1 MPKTRQEKE
10 QIVKTLTKLFKDSPS
25 VVFANYQGLSVPQ
38 ADELRDKMFES
49 NVTYMVAKKTLI
61 NRAVQEVG
69 LEIDSKKLPGM
80 LGLAFGS
87 DDEVAPAKILGD
99 MGKNTSL
106 ELVGGLF
113 NGNLVTQE
121 YVVSLSKLPGRTQL
135 YGMFVN
141 VINGPVSGFVRAL
154 DAIRAKKEEAEGTP
168 APAEAPAEEASKAET
183 AVPEAPE
190 SSESPA
196 PADPPTP
203 EASEGSESKPEEKP
217 AEEPAKESAPAEESP
232 ATAEEPPKE

>member
-154 DAIRAKKEEAEGTP
+154 DAIRAKKEESEGAP
-168 APAEAPAEEASKAET
+168 APAEAPAEEAPKAEET
-183 AVPEAPE
+183 
-190 SSESPA
+190 PA

>member
-1 MPKTRQEKE
+1 MPKTRQQKE
-10 QIVKTLTKLFKDSPS
+10 VIVKELAKLFKESPS

-38 ADELRDKMFES
+38 ADQLRDKMFEN

-61 NRAVQEVG
+61 NRAAQEAG
-69 LEIDSKKLPGM
+69 FELDSKQFPGM

-87 DDEVAPAKILGD
+87 DDEVTPAKILGD
-99 MGKNTSL
+99 MTKDTSL

-113 NGNLVTQE
+113 DGTVVTQE

-154 DAIRAKKEEAEGTP
+154 DAIRAKKEESEGTP
-168 APAEAPAEEASKAET
+168 APAEAPAEEAPKAE
-183 AVPEAPE
+183 EA
-190 SSESPA
+190 PA
-196 PADPPTP
+196 PADPPSP
-203 EASEGSESKPEEKP
+203 EVSESSEAP
-217 AEEPAKESAPAEESP
+217 KESAPAEEAP
-232 ATAEEPPKE
+232 AQAEEPKADAASEESK

>member
-1 MPKTRQEKE
+1 MPKTRQQKE
-10 QIVKTLTKLFKDSPS
+10 VIVKELSKLFKESPS

-61 NRAVQEVG
+61 NRAAQEAG
-69 LEIDSKKLPGM
+69 FELDSKQFPGM
-80 LGLAFGS
+80 LGLAFGTE
-87 DDEVAPAKILGD
+87 DEVTPAKILGD
-99 MGKNTSL
+99 ISKDTSL

-113 NGNLVTQE
+113 NGSVVTQE

-154 DAIRAKKEEAEGTP
+154 DAIRAKKEEEEGAP
-168 APAEAPAEEASKAET
+168 APAEAPAKEAPKAEET
-183 AVPEAPE
+183 PT
-190 SSESPA
+190 

-203 EASEGSESKPEEKP
+203 EASESSESKPEEKP
-217 AEEPAKESAPAEESP
+217 AEESAKESAPAEE
-232 ATAEEPPKE
+232 APKE

>member
-1 MPKTRQEKE
+1 MPKTRQQKE

-38 ADELRDKMFES
+38 ADELRNKMYEEK
-49 NVTYMVAKKTLI
+49 VTYMVAKKTLI
-61 NRAVQEVG
+61 NRAAKEAG
-69 LEIDSKKLPGM
+69 LEIDSKQLPGM

-99 MGKNTSL
+99 ISDNTSL
-106 ELVGGLF
+106 ELVGGMF
-113 NGNLVTQE
+113 NGEIVSQD

-154 DAIRAKKEEAEGTP
+154 DAIRAKKEESEGAP
-168 APAEAPAEEASKAET
+168 APAEAPAEETPAPADIP
-183 AVPEAPE
+183 APEASE
-190 SSESPA
+190 SSESAKEAAPAEATPA
-196 PADPPTP
+196 PAE
-203 EASEGSESKPEEKP
+203 EAEAEEKP
-217 AEEPAKESAPAEESP
+217 AEETSEES
-232 ATAEEPPKE
+232 K